1 MDRMT
6 GQAADKGKKE
16 APMSAGKIRTLWE
29 QGSRMIRPEQR
40 QYWINRSFLRGEQW
54 IYWDRARDR
63 INEMP
68 RDERVRAIVNK
79 MWPATRTHAAKVLQR
94 PLVFEVPPQ
103 TSDDASVLASRIGEG
118 VLEHTSK
125 EHNWEDL
132 REKAWMNTWLGGTAV
147 LSLDWD
153 PRAGTMLGYDPIK
166 GKSFGTGDIREQV
179 SSIAECCTEPGVR
192 DIERARWWIRV

>member
-16 APMSAGKIRTLWE
+16 APMSAGRIRTLWE
-29 QGSRMIRPEQR
+29 QGSRMVRPEQR

-63 INEMP
+63 INELP
-68 RDERVRAIVNK
+68 RDERVRATVNK
-79 MWPATRTHAAKVLQR
+79 MWPATRTLLSKVMQR

-103 TSDDASVLASRIGEG
+103 TSDDASVLASRIAEG
-118 VLEHTSK
+118 VLAHTAN

-132 REKAWMNTWLGGTAV
+132 RENSGQAAWLGRPAL
-147 LSLDWD
+147 LSQ
-153 PRAGTMLGYDPIK
+153 A
-166 GKSFGTGDIREQV
+166 
-179 SSIAECCTEPGVR
+179 
-192 DIERARWWIRV
+192 